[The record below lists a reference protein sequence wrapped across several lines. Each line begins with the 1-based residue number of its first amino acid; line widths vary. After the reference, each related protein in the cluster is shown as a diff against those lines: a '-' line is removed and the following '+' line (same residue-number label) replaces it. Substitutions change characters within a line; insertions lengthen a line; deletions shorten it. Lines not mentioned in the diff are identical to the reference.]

1 MVEFILKYWVDFLFG
16 IIAAWAISKLKRFQ
30 ELEQKHQKEVQIKLE
45 EQIMDKVK
53 KEIDDCIN
61 QSITGDNDLK
71 SDMEILNINIDGIK
85 KAILS
90 MQGKEFRQTCKILL
104 EPSHVI
110 TTEEYNQCIQDHDA
124 YNGIGGNHQGDL
136 LFDAVRRKYNASVSD
151 DK

>member
-61 QSITGDNDLK
+61 
-71 SDMEILNINIDGIK
+71 
-85 KAILS
+85 
-90 MQGKEFRQTCKILL
+90 
-104 EPSHVI
+104 
-110 TTEEYNQCIQDHDA
+110 
-124 YNGIGGNHQGDL
+124 
-136 LFDAVRRKYNASVSD
+136 
-151 DK
+151 